1 MKRKI
6 KFGIIFMM
14 IFIVQ
19 NGISFGNEVKKI
31 NQKRNDYYE
40 KTVKPEYEVVKAK
53 IIEITLDETKEERK
67 NIPLQSDRRYQHL
80 KIKLLSS
87 SHKGETYTVQNTIEM
102 INPYKLIFTKK
113 DKMLLRMFEDKE
125 GNITSLQVY
134 EKMREKYVYF
144 AIIAF
149 LILLGI
155 IGGKNGIK
163 SILSLIFTGLIIC
176 FALLPLI
183 LNGYNP
189 ILVSTIICIIT
200 TIITLILIVGKN
212 RKAVSAILGT
222 AFGLIISGLIV
233 FMIGNASSLTGLGS
247 EEAQMLAYIP
257 QNINLDFKG
266 ILYAGILI
274 GALGA
279 IMDVTVSISSSM
291 WEVENAHPK
300 IKTKELIKSGLNV
313 GKDIMGSMSN
323 TLILAYTGG
332 ALHLM
337 LLFNAF
343 NLKFVE
349 IVNMDVIAS
358 EIIRA
363 IAGSIGLIMAI
374 PLTAFIS
381 GMNRQ
386 NKSSKSKKN

>member
-1 MKRKI
+1 MKKIMKFLVIFLMFFLVENEILLGNDVEKLDQKRK
-6 KFGIIFMM
+6 
-14 IFIVQ
+14 
-19 NGISFGNEVKKI
+19 
-31 NQKRNDYYE
+31 DYYQ

-53 IIEITLDETKEERK
+53 IIEIPLDETREDRK
-67 NIPLQSDRRYQHL
+67 DIPLQSDRRYQHL
-80 KIKLLSS
+80 KIRLISGL
-87 SHKGETYTVQNTIEM
+87 HKGEIYTVQNTIEM
-102 INPYKLIFTKK
+102 INPYKLIFKK
-113 DKMLLRMFEDKE
+113 NDKMLLRMFENKE
-125 GNITSLQVY
+125 GKISSLQVY
-134 EKMREKYVYF
+134 EKLREKYVYF

-163 SILSLIFTGLIIC
+163 SIISLIFTGVIIA
-176 FALLPLI
+176 FVLLPLI
-183 LNGYNP
+183 LKGYNP
-189 ILVSTIICIIT
+189 IIVSTIICIIT
-200 TIITLILIVGKN
+200 TIVTLILIVGKN
-212 RKAVSAILGT
+212 RKAGSAILGT
-222 AFGLIISGLIV
+222 AFGLVISGIIV
-233 FMIGNASSLTGLGS
+233 FIIGNASSLTGLGS

-257 QNINLDFKG
+257 RNINLDFKG

-279 IMDVTVSISSSM
+279 IMDVTVSVSSSM

-300 IKTKELIKSGLNV
+300 IETKELIKSGLNV
-313 GKDIMGSMSN
+313 GRDIMGSMSN
-323 TLILAYTGG
+323 TLILAYSGS

-374 PLTAFIS
+374 PLTAFVS
-381 GMNRQ
+381 GINRQ
-386 NKSSKSKKN
+386 YKEK